1 MSAAV
6 IGAVLGLC
14 VAGGLWLVCA
24 RLLATRRP
32 GMAERIAPY
41 VGSNTVAAAPP
52 SRGPMGTLLALA
64 QPSLSALTGS
74 SGSSIGQRLSRA
86 GRAPDLDRF
95 RMEQIAA
102 AGLGFLAG
110 IALGGLAVIR
120 GAPPLGIVV
129 LGAVGAVLGVLFHDR
144 RLTASAKRRQQRIS
158 QQLPTSAELLAFAVA
173 AGESPSVAL
182 HRVATSVTGDLSDE
196 ISEAV
201 VDMRAGAPLDGALRS
216 VADRCGSPDVERFI
230 DGLLV
235 SIERGTPLV
244 EVLRAQAGDA
254 RAAER
259 RRLMEIAGRKDVA
272 MLLPVVFLILPTI
285 ILIALF
291 PGYRNLQ
298 GLIT

>member
-1 MSAAV
+1 
-6 IGAVLGLC
+6 
-14 VAGGLWLVCA
+14 
-24 RLLATRRP
+24 
-32 GMAERIAPY
+32 
-41 VGSNTVAAAPP
+41 
-52 SRGPMGTLLALA
+52 
-64 QPSLSALTGS
+64 
-74 SGSSIGQRLSRA
+74 
-86 GRAPDLDRF
+86 
-95 RMEQIAA
+95 MEQIAV
-102 AGLGFLAG
+102 AGLGLLSG
-110 IALGGLAVIR
+110 VVLGALAVIR
-120 GAPPLGIVV
+120 GAPPLGVV
-129 LGAVGAVLGVLFHDR
+129 ALGAVGAVIGVLFHDR
-144 RLTASAKRRQQRIS
+144 RLTTNAKRRQRRIS

-182 HRVATSVTGDLSDE
+182 HRVAVSVVGDLSDE

-201 VDMRAGAPLDGALRS
+201 VDMRAGAPLDVALRS
-216 VADRCGSPDVERFI
+216 AADRCGSPDVERFI

-285 ILIALF
+285 IVIALF

>member
-1 MSAAV
+1 MSRAV
-6 IGAVLGLC
+6 IGALLGLC
-14 VAGGLWLVCA
+14 IAGGVWLVLT
-24 RLLATRRP
+24 RWIATKRP
-32 GMAERIAPY
+32 GMAARIAPFL
-41 VGSNTVAAAPP
+41 GSAAVTPPPP
-52 SRGPMGTLLALA
+52 SRGPMGTLVALA
-64 QPSLSALTGS
+64 QPSLAAMTGS
-74 SGSSIGQRLSRA
+74 SGSSIAQRLSRA
-86 GRAPDLDRF
+86 GRLPDVDRF
-95 RMEQIAA
+95 RMEQIAV
-102 AGLGFLAG
+102 AG
-110 IALGGLAVIR
+110 IGLLLGMVLGALAVIR
-120 GAPPLGIVV
+120 GAPPLGVLV
-129 LGAVGAVLGVLFHDR
+129 LGAVGAVIGVLFHDR
-144 RLTASAKRRQQRIS
+144 RLTANAKRRQRRIS
-158 QQLPTSAELLAFAVA
+158 QQLPTAAELLAFAVA

-182 HRVATSVTGDLSDE
+182 HRVATSVVGDLSDE

-201 VDMRAGAPLDGALRS
+201 VDMRAGAPLDVALRS
-216 VADRCGSPDVERFI
+216 VADRCGSADVERFI

-285 ILIALF
+285 IVIALF